1 MTWSHDQ
8 TTTLLE
14 TQAHVDRGD
23 VGHDSYYA
31 AADHEVRQLGV
42 GSVITLECLAGE
54 RFDVLLNEHP
64 FAHGE
69 VVVNGEHMALR
80 VTEMADVDEVKS

>member
-1 MTWSHDQ
+1 MADGERARLAHLGSARLQMRCEMGSKEMTLS
-8 TTTLLE
+8 
-14 TQAHVDRGD
+14 
-23 VGHDSYYA
+23 
-31 AADHEVRQLGV
+31 EVRQLGV

-80 VTEMADVDEVKS
+80 VTEMADVDEVQP

>member
-1 MTWSHDQ
+1 MAERESARLAHLGSARLQMRCEMGSKEMTLS
-8 TTTLLE
+8 
-14 TQAHVDRGD
+14 
-23 VGHDSYYA
+23 
-31 AADHEVRQLGV
+31 EVRQLGV

-64 FAHGE
+64 FASGE
-69 VVVNGEHMALR
+69 VVVVGKEAMALR

>member
-1 MTWSHDQ
+1 MADGERARLAHLGSARLQMRCEMGSKEMTLS
-8 TTTLLE
+8 
-14 TQAHVDRGD
+14 
-23 VGHDSYYA
+23 
-31 AADHEVRQLGV
+31 EVRQLGV

-80 VTEMADVDEVKS
+80 VTDMADVDEVQP

>member
-1 MTWSHDQ
+1 MADGERARLAHLGSARLQMRCEIGSKEMTLS
-8 TTTLLE
+8 
-14 TQAHVDRGD
+14 
-23 VGHDSYYA
+23 
-31 AADHEVRQLGV
+31 EVRQLGV
-42 GSVITLECLAGE
+42 GSVITLKCLAGE

-80 VTEMADVDEVKS
+80 VTDMADVDEVQP

>member
-1 MTWSHDQ
+1 MADGERARLAHLGSARLQMRCEMGSKEMTLS
-8 TTTLLE
+8 
-14 TQAHVDRGD
+14 
-23 VGHDSYYA
+23 
-31 AADHEVRQLGV
+31 EVRQLGV

>member
-1 MTWSHDQ
+1 MADGERARLAHLGSARLQMRCEMGSKEMTLSK
-8 TTTLLE
+8 
-14 TQAHVDRGD
+14 
-23 VGHDSYYA
+23 
-31 AADHEVRQLGV
+31 VRQLGV